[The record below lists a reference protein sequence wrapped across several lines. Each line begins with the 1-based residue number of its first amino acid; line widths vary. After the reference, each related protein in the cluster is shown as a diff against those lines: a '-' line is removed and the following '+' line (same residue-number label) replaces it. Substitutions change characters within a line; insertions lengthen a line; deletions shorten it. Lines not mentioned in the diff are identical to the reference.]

1 MEKEAVIYRPNK
13 FAKAGW
19 SYLWKQMF
27 TDLRISKELG
37 FRLFLRDFS
46 SKYKQSLLGLAW
58 VVLLPLFTVL
68 VFAIMGK
75 SGILN
80 VRNMGV
86 PYPVYALFGICVWSF
101 FTGLTVSI
109 SGIVGQTGGLITKIN
124 FPRIALIQS
133 PVLTSIIDLV
143 IRFILLFLVM
153 SYYNTMPSIIGFFL
167 FPLSLLPIFFLSAG
181 IGMFFSIIGAVFKD
195 IPNFINM
202 FMSIAMFLTPVIYPL
217 PESGFLHSM
226 NKFNPLFYF
235 IEVPRNLFFSGTFRY
250 STAFVFFSFI
260 SLYVFF
266 MGWRFY
272 HVAMNRIVEKV

>member
-1 MEKEAVIYRPNK
+1 MEKKLVIYEPNK
-13 FAKAGW
+13 YVTAGW
-19 SYLWKQMF
+19 RFVWKQLF
-27 TDLRISKELG
+27 AELRSSWNLG
-37 FRLFLRDFS
+37 FRLFLRDFT
-46 SKYKQSLLGLAW
+46 SKYKQSLLGLSW
-58 VVLLPLFTVL
+58 VMLLPLFTVL
-68 VFAIMGK
+68 VFVIMNR

-80 VRNMGV
+80 IRNTGV
-86 PYPVYALFGICVWSF
+86 PYPVYALFGISLWSL
-101 FTGLTVSI
+101 FTGLTASI

-133 PVLTSIIDLV
+133 PILTSIIDLV
-143 IRFILLFLVM
+143 IRFILLFIVM
-153 SYYNTMPSIIGFFL
+153 AYYNTMPSIIGLFL

-202 FMSIAMFLTPVIYPL
+202 FMSIAMFLTPVMYPL
-217 PESGFLHSM
+217 PESGILQSI
-226 NKFNPLFYF
+226 NKYNPLFYF

-250 STAFVFFSFI
+250 SIAFVLFSLI
-260 SLYVFF
+260 SLFIFF